1 MVPVPVMV
9 VWRFVLVIEVNVF
22 AVNLRFWNLM
32 MAVAVVGSRVPFVQ
46 LRCVATIRAV
56 VSVVLR

>member
-1 MVPVPVMV
+1 M
-9 VWRFVLVIEVNVF
+9 VIEVNVF